1 MGPATQE
8 RRRDV
13 ALEVA
18 QAIGELSA
26 AGLAVVRAVP
36 APAVLAA
43 PGAGAAGVA
52 GATGVA
58 GGAGVLSGA
67 GVAGGAGGRD
77 GGVGEWLVREAIA
90 ADLRARRRR

>member
-43 PGAGAAGVA
+43 PGAGAARLP
-52 GATGVA
+52 
-58 GGAGVLSGA
+58 GGAGE
-67 GVAGGAGGRD
+67 RD
-77 GGVGEWLVREAIA
+77 GRVGEWLVREAIA

>member
-36 APAVLAA
+36 APAVLAS
-43 PGAGAAGVA
+43 PG
-52 GATGVA
+52 A
-58 GGAGVLSGA
+58 GGAGE
-67 GVAGGAGGRD
+67 RD